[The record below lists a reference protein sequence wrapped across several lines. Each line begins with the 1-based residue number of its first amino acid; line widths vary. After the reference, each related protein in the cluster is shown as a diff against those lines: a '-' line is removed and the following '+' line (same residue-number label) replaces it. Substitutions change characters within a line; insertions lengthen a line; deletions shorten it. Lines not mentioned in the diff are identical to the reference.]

1 MRLMPCAEVELIERP
16 CLQELAEIAVNS
28 IHHGL
33 EQGSPL
39 VREPRSVSETLRATG
54 ASFVT
59 LKQDGALRGCIGSLE
74 GRRALAEDVAENAF
88 AAAFRDPRFPGLKR
102 GELEVTIAEVSVLS
116 RPVKLEF
123 DDEQELLTRLRPGID
138 GLIVDH
144 AGRRATYL
152 PSVWELL
159 PNPESFIDQLRRK
172 AGIEV
177 DVDLTA
183 INVSRYTAQYSDL
196 VHLAP

>member
-1 MRLMPCAEVELIERP
+1 MPCAEVEFIERP
-16 CLQELAEIAVNS
+16 FLQELAEIAVTS

-39 VREPRSVSETLRATG
+39 VREPQSVSETLRMTG

-59 LKQDGALRGCIGSLE
+59 LKQDGALRGCIGTLE
-74 GRRALAEDVAENAF
+74 RHRALAEDVAENAF
-88 AAAFRDPRFPGLKR
+88 AAAFRDPRFPALKR
-102 GELEVTIAEVSVLS
+102 GELNVTIAEVSVLS

-123 DDEQELLTRLRPGID
+123 DDEQDLLTRLRPGID

-144 AGRRATYL
+144 AGRHATYL

-159 PNPESFIDQLRRK
+159 PDPRSFIDQLRRK
-172 AGIEV
+172 AGIEAGV
-177 DVDLTA
+177 GLTA
-183 INVSRYTAQYSDL
+183 MKVSRYTAQYSDL
-196 VHLAP
+196 VPLAP